1 MRTVRLLD
9 DEMTIKAFRTEYGA
23 MKKAALRFVKECFS
37 DDGIKSI
44 KLGDAIWTYWNGE
57 ERLWEEG
64 KPSNEDL
71 IEYGDVEVGFEI
83 AIKRKP
89 NSLYDE
95 DDEDLIVY
103 SYFDGAS
110 FKDEYDQFDLEIR

>member
-1 MRTVRLLD
+1 MRMID
-9 DEMTIKAFRTEYGA
+9 DEMTVEGFRAEYGV
-23 MKKAALRFVKECFS
+23 MKKAALRFVKECFLD

-57 ERLWEEG
+57 ERVWEEG

-83 AIKRKP
+83 VIKRKP
-89 NSLYDE
+89 NSLYGE
-95 DDEDLIVY
+95 DDEV
-103 SYFDGAS
+103 
-110 FKDEYDQFDLEIR
+110 EIR